1 MATYSYNVSQ
11 LGEYVQVNKDIILKD
26 IVFGGEYGNTIPLMT
41 KQLGIKTTE
50 KIHPSTLNVV
60 LQDIDGVNPC
70 GFHSDGELKFT
81 DREIVTKQKKA
92 NMEFCLEKLLGKFA
106 EYKVRVGANEDALP
120 FEAEIIDGLVKSINK
135 QVEKGVWTDLI
146 TNADAQL
153 TVASTG
159 TAYERVMAVYM
170 ALPEEI
176 LEDAVIFVSPATFRE
191 YVKDLVDKNFYH
203 YNPADG
209 DLEEIFIPGSGV
221 KVRKANGLAEQT
233 DDVIFG
239 TSPKNMIY
247 GTDFMD
253 NKEEVKAWFSDDN
266 DTYRIKVRFNYGANV
281 AFPDLVVGSKKSK
294 G

>member
-1 MATYSYNVSQ
+1 MAYNVSA
-11 LGEYVQVNKDIILKD
+11 LGAYVQENKDIILKD

-50 KIHPSTLNVV
+50 KIHPSTLEAV
-60 LQDIDGVNPC
+60 LQDVSGEC
-70 GFHSDGELKFT
+70 GFNPQGDLNISERSIT
-81 DREIVTKQKKA
+81 TSQKKV

-146 TNADAQL
+146 TNTTAQL
-153 TVASTG
+153 TVPSTG

-170 ALPEEI
+170 ALPEAI

-221 KVRKANGLAEQT
+221 KVRKAKGLAEQT

-253 NKEEVKAWFSDDN
+253 NKEEIKAWFSDDN

-281 AFPDLVVGSKKSK
+281 AYPDLVVGSKKTK

>member
-1 MATYSYNVSQ
+1 MAYNVSE
-11 LGEYVQVNKDIILKD
+11 LGAYVQVNKDIILKD

-50 KIHPSTLNVV
+50 KIHPSTLEAV
-60 LQDIDGVNPC
+60 LQDVSGECN
-70 GFHSDGELKFT
+70 FHPQGDLKFT
-81 DREIVTKQKKA
+81 DREIATKQKKV
-92 NMEFCLEKLLGKFA
+92 NMEFCLEKLLGMFA
-106 EYKVRVGANEDALP
+106 EYKVRVGANPDALP

-146 TNADAQL
+146 TNTDAQL

-221 KVRKANGLAEQT
+221 KVRKAKGLAEQT
-233 DDVIFG
+233 EDVIFG

-294 G
+294 

>member
-1 MATYSYNVSQ
+1 MAYNVEA
-11 LGEYVQVNKDIILKD
+11 LGSYVQENKDIILKD

-50 KIHPSTLNVV
+50 KIHPSTLEAV
-60 LQDIDGVNPC
+60 LQDVSGEC
-70 GFHSDGELKFT
+70 GFNPQGDLKIT
-81 DREIVTKQKKA
+81 DRSIITKQKKV

-106 EYKVRVGANEDALP
+106 EYKVRVGANPDALP

-146 TNADAQL
+146 TNTDAQL

-191 YVKDLVDKNFYH
+191 YVKHNPDKTKHYTGRTTYYIVMFSLFNF
-203 YNPADG
+203 G
-209 DLEEIFIPGSGV
+209 FLIILTG
-221 KVRKANGLAEQT
+221 
-233 DDVIFG
+233 
-239 TSPKNMIY
+239 
-247 GTDFMD
+247 FMML
-253 NKEEVKAWFSDDN
+253 
-266 DTYRIKVRFNYGANV
+266 IG
-281 AFPDLVVGSKKSK
+281 
-294 G
+294 

>member
-1 MATYSYNVSQ
+1 MAYNVES
-11 LGEYVQVNKDIILKD
+11 LGAYVQENKDIILKD

-50 KIHPSTLNVV
+50 KIHPSTLEAV
-60 LQDIDGVNPC
+60 LQDVSGEC
-70 GFHSDGELKFT
+70 GFNPQGDLNISERSIT
-81 DREIVTKQKKA
+81 TSQKKV

-106 EYKVRVGANEDALP
+106 EYTVRVGANQDALP

-146 TNADAQL
+146 TNTTAQL

-170 ALPEEI
+170 ALPEAI

-221 KVRKANGLAEQT
+221 KVRKAKGLAEQT

>member
-1 MATYSYNVSQ
+1 MAYNVES
-11 LGEYVQVNKDIILKD
+11 LGAYVQENKDIILKD

-50 KIHPSTLNVV
+50 KIHPSTLEAV
-60 LQDIDGVNPC
+60 LQDVSGEC
-70 GFHSDGELKFT
+70 GFTPQGDLKIT
-81 DREIVTKQKKA
+81 ERSITTSQKKV

-146 TNADAQL
+146 TNTTAQL

-170 ALPEEI
+170 ALPEAI

-233 DDVIFG
+233 EDVIFG

-253 NKEEVKAWFSDDN
+253 NKEEIKAWFSDDN

-294 G
+294 A

>member
-1 MATYSYNVSQ
+1 MAYNVQ
-11 LGEYVQVNKDIILKD
+11 ALGAYVQENKDIILKD

-50 KIHPSTLNVV
+50 KIHPSTLEAV
-60 LQDIDGVNPC
+60 LQDVNGDC
-70 GFHSDGELKFT
+70 GFNPQGDLKIT
-81 DREIVTKQKKA
+81 DRSITTSQKKV

-106 EYKVRVGANEDALP
+106 EYKVRVGANPDALP

-146 TNADAQL
+146 TNTDAQL

-170 ALPEEI
+170 ALPEAV

-221 KVRKANGLAEQT
+221 KVRKAKGLAEQT
-233 DDVIFG
+233 EDVIFG

-294 G
+294 

>member
-1 MATYSYNVSQ
+1 MAYNVEA
-11 LGEYVQVNKDIILKD
+11 LGAYVQENKDIILKD

-50 KIHPSTLNVV
+50 KIHPSTLEAV
-60 LQDIDGVNPC
+60 LQDVSGEC
-70 GFHSDGELKFT
+70 GFTPQGDLKIT
-81 DREIVTKQKKA
+81 ERSITTSQKKV

-146 TNADAQL
+146 TNTTAQL

-170 ALPEEI
+170 DLPEAI

-221 KVRKANGLAEQT
+221 KVRKAKGLAEQT
-233 DDVIFG
+233 EDVIFG

-253 NKEEVKAWFSDDN
+253 NKEEVKVWFSDDN

-281 AFPDLVVGSKKSK
+281 AFPDLVVGSKKVK

>member
-1 MATYSYNVSQ
+1 MAYNVSL
-11 LGEYVQVNKDIILKD
+11 LGTYVQENKDIILKD

-50 KIHPSTLNVV
+50 KIHPSTLEAV
-60 LQDIDGVNPC
+60 LQDVSGEC
-70 GFHSDGELKFT
+70 GFNPQGDLKIT
-81 DREIVTKQKKA
+81 DREIATKQKKV

-146 TNADAQL
+146 TNTAAQL

-170 ALPEEI
+170 ALPEAI

-221 KVRKANGLAEQT
+221 KVRKALGLAGQT
-233 DDVIFG
+233 EDVIFG

-281 AFPDLVVGSKKSK
+281 AFPDLVVGSKKSA
-294 G
+294 

>member
-1 MATYSYNVSQ
+1 MAYNVTA
-11 LGEYVQVNKDIILKD
+11 LGTYVQENKDIILKD

-50 KIHPSTLNVV
+50 KIHPSTLEAV
-60 LQDIDGVNPC
+60 LQDVSGEC
-70 GFHSDGELKFT
+70 GFNPQGDLNISERSIT
-81 DREIVTKQKKA
+81 TKQKKV

-106 EYKVRVGANEDALP
+106 EYTVRVGANQDALP

-135 QVEKGVWTDLI
+135 QVEKDVWTDLI
-146 TNADAQL
+146 TNTDAQL

-170 ALPEEI
+170 ALPEAV

-191 YVKDLVDKNFYH
+191 YVNDLVNKNFYH

-221 KVRKANGLAEQT
+221 KVRKALGLAGQT

-253 NKEEVKAWFSDDN
+253 NKEEIKAWFSDDN

-281 AFPDLVVGSKKSK
+281 AFPDLVVGSKKSA
-294 G
+294 

>member
-1 MATYSYNVSQ
+1 MAYNVSA
-11 LGEYVQVNKDIILKD
+11 LGTYVQENKDIILKD

-50 KIHPSTLNVV
+50 KIHPSTLEAV
-60 LQDIDGVNPC
+60 LQDVSGEC
-70 GFHSDGELKFT
+70 GFTPQGDLKIT
-81 DREIVTKQKKA
+81 ERSITTSQKKV

-146 TNADAQL
+146 TNTDAQL

-170 ALPEEI
+170 ALPEAI

-253 NKEEVKAWFSDDN
+253 NKEEIKAWFSDDN

>member
-1 MATYSYNVSQ
+1 MAYNVTA
-11 LGEYVQVNKDIILKD
+11 LGTYVQENKDIILKD

-50 KIHPSTLNVV
+50 KIHPSTLEAV
-60 LQDIDGVNPC
+60 LQDVSGEC
-70 GFHSDGELKFT
+70 GFTPQGDLKIT
-81 DREIVTKQKKA
+81 ERSITTSQKKV

-146 TNADAQL
+146 TNTDAQL

-170 ALPEEI
+170 ALPEAI

-253 NKEEVKAWFSDDN
+253 NKEEIKAWFSDDN

-281 AFPDLVVGSKKSK
+281 AFPDLVVGSKKTK

>member
-1 MATYSYNVSQ
+1 MAYNVTA
-11 LGEYVQVNKDIILKD
+11 LGTYVQENKDIILKD

-50 KIHPSTLNVV
+50 KIHPSTLEAV
-60 LQDIDGVNPC
+60 LQDVSGEC
-70 GFHSDGELKFT
+70 GFTPQGDLKIT
-81 DREIVTKQKKA
+81 ERSITTSQKKV

-106 EYKVRVGANEDALP
+106 EYTVRVGANPDALP

-135 QVEKGVWTDLI
+135 QVEKDVWTDLI
-146 TNADAQL
+146 TNTDAQL

-170 ALPEEI
+170 ALPEAI

-294 G
+294 

>member
-1 MATYSYNVSQ
+1 MAYNVTA
-11 LGEYVQVNKDIILKD
+11 LGTYVQENKDIILKD

-50 KIHPSTLNVV
+50 KIHPSTLEAV
-60 LQDIDGVNPC
+60 LQDVSGEC
-70 GFHSDGELKFT
+70 GFTPQGDLKIT
-81 DREIVTKQKKA
+81 ERSITTSQKKV
-92 NMEFCLEKLLGKFA
+92 NMEFCLEKLLEKFA
-106 EYKVRVGANEDALP
+106 EYTVRVGANQDALP

-146 TNADAQL
+146 TNTDAQL

-170 ALPEEI
+170 ALPEAI

-253 NKEEVKAWFSDDN
+253 NKEEIKAWFSDDN

-281 AFPDLVVGSKKSK
+281 AFPDLVVGSKKSA
-294 G
+294 

>member
-1 MATYSYNVSQ
+1 MAYNVTA
-11 LGEYVQVNKDIILKD
+11 LGTYVQENKDIILKD

-50 KIHPSTLNVV
+50 KIHPSTLEAV
-60 LQDIDGVNPC
+60 LQDVSGEC
-70 GFHSDGELKFT
+70 GFNPQGDLNISERSIT
-81 DREIVTKQKKA
+81 TSQKKV

-106 EYKVRVGANEDALP
+106 EYTVRVGANQDALP

-146 TNADAQL
+146 TNTTAQL

-159 TAYERVMAVYM
+159 TAYERIMAVYM
-170 ALPEEI
+170 ALPEAI

-191 YVKDLVDKNFYH
+191 YVNDLVNKNFYH

-233 DDVIFG
+233 EDVIFG

-281 AFPDLVVGSKKSK
+281 AFPDLVVGSKKTK

>member
-1 MATYSYNVSQ
+1 MATYSYNVDA
-11 LGEYVQVNKDIILKD
+11 LGSYVQENKDIILKD

-50 KIHPSTLNVV
+50 KIHPSTFEAA
-60 LQDIDGVNPC
+60 LQDIDSVNPC
-70 GFHSDGELKFT
+70 GFKAMGELKFT
-81 DREIVTKQKKA
+81 DRDIVTKQKKV

-120 FEAEIIDGLVKSINK
+120 FEAEIIDNLVKSINK

-146 TNADAQL
+146 TNTDAQL

-170 ALPEEI
+170 ALPEAI

-191 YVKDLVDKNFYH
+191 YVNDLVNKNFYH

-281 AFPDLVVGSKKSK
+281 AFPDLVVGSKKVK

>member
-1 MATYSYNVSQ
+1 MAYNVSA
-11 LGEYVQVNKDIILKD
+11 LGAYVQENKDIILKD

-50 KIHPSTLNVV
+50 KIHPSTLEAV
-60 LQDIDGVNPC
+60 LQDVSGEC
-70 GFHSDGELKFT
+70 GFTPQGDLKIT
-81 DREIVTKQKKA
+81 ERSITTSQKKV

-146 TNADAQL
+146 TNTDAQL

-170 ALPEEI
+170 ALPEAI

-191 YVKDLVDKNFYH
+191 YVNDLVNKNFYH

-221 KVRKANGLAEQT
+221 KVRKAKGLAEQT
-233 DDVIFG
+233 EDVIFG

-253 NKEEVKAWFSDDN
+253 NKEEIKAWFSDDN

>member
-1 MATYSYNVSQ
+1 MAYNVES
-11 LGEYVQVNKDIILKD
+11 LGAYVQENKDIILKD

-50 KIHPSTLNVV
+50 KIHPSTLEAV
-60 LQDIDGVNPC
+60 LQDVSGEC
-70 GFHSDGELKFT
+70 GFTPQGDLKIT
-81 DREIVTKQKKA
+81 ERSITTSQKKV

-146 TNADAQL
+146 TNTTAQL

-170 ALPEEI
+170 ALPEAI

-233 DDVIFG
+233 EDVIFG

-253 NKEEVKAWFSDDN
+253 NKEEIKAWFSDDN
-266 DTYRIKVRFNYGANV
+266 DVYRIKVRFNYGANV
-281 AFPDLVVGSKKSK
+281 AFPDLVVGSKKTK
-294 G
+294 A

>member
-1 MATYSYNVSQ
+1 MAYNVSA
-11 LGEYVQVNKDIILKD
+11 LGTYVQENKDIILKD

-50 KIHPSTLNVV
+50 KIHPSTLEAV
-60 LQDIDGVNPC
+60 LQDVNGDC
-70 GFHSDGELKFT
+70 GFNPQGDLKIT
-81 DREIVTKQKKA
+81 DRSITTSQKKV

-146 TNADAQL
+146 TNTDAQL

-170 ALPEEI
+170 ALPEAI

-221 KVRKANGLAEQT
+221 KVRKAKGLAEQT
-233 DDVIFG
+233 EDVIFG

-253 NKEEVKAWFSDDN
+253 NKEEIKAWFSDDN

>member
-1 MATYSYNVSQ
+1 MAYNVTA
-11 LGEYVQVNKDIILKD
+11 LGTYVQENKDIILKD

-50 KIHPSTLNVV
+50 KIHPSTLEAV
-60 LQDIDGVNPC
+60 LQDVSGEC
-70 GFHSDGELKFT
+70 GFNPQGDLNISERSIT
-81 DREIVTKQKKA
+81 TSQKKV

-146 TNADAQL
+146 TNTDAQL

-170 ALPEEI
+170 ALPEAI

-253 NKEEVKAWFSDDN
+253 NKEEIKAWFSDDN

-294 G
+294 

>member
-1 MATYSYNVSQ
+1 MAYNVES
-11 LGEYVQVNKDIILKD
+11 LGAYVQENRDIILKD

-50 KIHPSTLNVV
+50 KIHPSTLEAV
-60 LQDIDGVNPC
+60 LQDVSGEC
-70 GFHSDGELKFT
+70 GFTPQGDLKIT
-81 DREIVTKQKKA
+81 ERSITTSQKKV

-146 TNADAQL
+146 TNTTAQL

-170 ALPEEI
+170 ALPEAI

-233 DDVIFG
+233 EDVIFG

-253 NKEEVKAWFSDDN
+253 NKEEIKAWFSDDN
-266 DTYRIKVRFNYGANV
+266 DVYRIKVRFNYGANV

>member
-1 MATYSYNVSQ
+1 MAYNVSA
-11 LGEYVQVNKDIILKD
+11 LGTYVQENKDIILKD

-50 KIHPSTLNVV
+50 KIHPSTLEAV
-60 LQDIDGVNPC
+60 LQDVSGEC
-70 GFHSDGELKFT
+70 GFNPQGDLNISERSIT
-81 DREIVTKQKKA
+81 TSQKKV

-106 EYKVRVGANEDALP
+106 EYTVRVGANPDALP

-146 TNADAQL
+146 TNTDAQL

-170 ALPEEI
+170 ALPEAI

-221 KVRKANGLAEQT
+221 KVRKAKGLAEQT

-281 AFPDLVVGSKKSK
+281 AFPDLVVGSKKVK

>member
-1 MATYSYNVSQ
+1 MAYNVSA
-11 LGEYVQVNKDIILKD
+11 LGTYVQENKDIILKD

-50 KIHPSTLNVV
+50 KIHPSTLEAV
-60 LQDIDGVNPC
+60 LQDVN
-70 GFHSDGELKFT
+70 GECAFNPQGDLKIT
-81 DREIVTKQKKA
+81 ERSITTSQKKV

-106 EYKVRVGANEDALP
+106 EYKVRVGANPDALP

-146 TNADAQL
+146 TNTDAQL

-170 ALPEEI
+170 ALPEAI

-209 DLEEIFIPGSGV
+209 NLEEIFIPGSGV
-221 KVRKANGLAEQT
+221 KVRKANGLAGQT

>member
-1 MATYSYNVSQ
+1 MAYNVSA
-11 LGEYVQVNKDIILKD
+11 LGTYVQENKDIILKD

-50 KIHPSTLNVV
+50 KIHPSTLEAV
-60 LQDIDGVNPC
+60 LQDVSGEC
-70 GFHSDGELKFT
+70 GFNPQGDLNISERSIT
-81 DREIVTKQKKA
+81 TSQKKV

-106 EYKVRVGANEDALP
+106 EYTVRVGANPDALP

-146 TNADAQL
+146 TNTDAQL

-170 ALPEEI
+170 ALPEAI

-221 KVRKANGLAEQT
+221 KVRKAKGLAEQT
-233 DDVIFG
+233 EDVIFG

-253 NKEEVKAWFSDDN
+253 NKEEIKAWFSDDN

>member
-1 MATYSYNVSQ
+1 MAYNVQ
-11 LGEYVQVNKDIILKD
+11 ALGAYVQENKDIILKD

-50 KIHPSTLNVV
+50 KIHPSTLEAV
-60 LQDIDGVNPC
+60 LQDVSGEC
-70 GFHSDGELKFT
+70 GFNPQGDLNISERSIT
-81 DREIVTKQKKA
+81 TSQKKV

-146 TNADAQL
+146 TNTDAQL

-170 ALPEEI
+170 ALPEAI

-221 KVRKANGLAEQT
+221 KVRKAKGLAEQT
-233 DDVIFG
+233 EDVIFG

-253 NKEEVKAWFSDDN
+253 NKEEIKAWFSDDN

>member
-1 MATYSYNVSQ
+1 MAYNVTA
-11 LGEYVQVNKDIILKD
+11 LGTYVQENKDIILKD

-50 KIHPSTLNVV
+50 KIHPSTLEAV
-60 LQDIDGVNPC
+60 LQDVSGEC
-70 GFHSDGELKFT
+70 GFTPQGDLKIT
-81 DREIVTKQKKA
+81 ERSITTSQKKV

-106 EYKVRVGANEDALP
+106 EYTVRVGANEDALP

-135 QVEKGVWTDLI
+135 QVEKDVWTDLI
-146 TNADAQL
+146 TNTTAQL

-159 TAYERVMAVYM
+159 TAYERIMAVYM
-170 ALPEEI
+170 ALPEAI

-191 YVKDLVDKNFYH
+191 YVNDLVNKNFYH

-221 KVRKANGLAEQT
+221 KVRKAKGLAEQT
-233 DDVIFG
+233 EDVIFG

-253 NKEEVKAWFSDDN
+253 NKEEIKAWFSDDN

>member
-1 MATYSYNVSQ
+1 MAYNVEA
-11 LGEYVQVNKDIILKD
+11 LGAYVQENKDIILKD

-50 KIHPSTLNVV
+50 KIHPSTLEAV
-60 LQDIDGVNPC
+60 LQDVSGEC
-70 GFHSDGELKFT
+70 GFTPQGDLKIT
-81 DREIVTKQKKA
+81 ERSITTSQKKV

-146 TNADAQL
+146 TNTNAQL

-221 KVRKANGLAEQT
+221 KVRKAKGLAEQT
-233 DDVIFG
+233 EDVIFG

-253 NKEEVKAWFSDDN
+253 NKEEVKVWFSDDN

-281 AFPDLVVGSKKSK
+281 AFPDLVVGSKKVK

>member
-1 MATYSYNVSQ
+1 MAYNVSA
-11 LGEYVQVNKDIILKD
+11 LGTYVQENKDIILKD

-50 KIHPSTLNVV
+50 KIHPSTLEAV
-60 LQDIDGVNPC
+60 LQDVSGEC
-70 GFHSDGELKFT
+70 GFNPQGDLNISERSIT
-81 DREIVTKQKKA
+81 TSQKKV

-146 TNADAQL
+146 TNTDAQL

-170 ALPEEI
+170 ALPEAI

-221 KVRKANGLAEQT
+221 KVRKAKGLAEQT

-253 NKEEVKAWFSDDN
+253 NKEEIKAWFSDDN

-294 G
+294 

>member
-1 MATYSYNVSQ
+1 MAYNVES
-11 LGEYVQVNKDIILKD
+11 LGAYVQENKDIILKD

-50 KIHPSTLNVV
+50 KIHPSTLEAV
-60 LQDIDGVNPC
+60 LQDVSGEC
-70 GFHSDGELKFT
+70 GFTPQGDLKIT
-81 DREIVTKQKKA
+81 ERSITTSQKKV

-146 TNADAQL
+146 TNTTAQL

-170 ALPEEI
+170 ALPEAI

-221 KVRKANGLAEQT
+221 KVRKAKGLAEQT

-294 G
+294 A

>member
-1 MATYSYNVSQ
+1 MAYNVSA
-11 LGEYVQVNKDIILKD
+11 LGTYVQENKDIILKD

-50 KIHPSTLNVV
+50 KIHPSTLEAV
-60 LQDIDGVNPC
+60 LQDVSGEC
-70 GFHSDGELKFT
+70 GFNPQGDLNISERSIT
-81 DREIVTKQKKA
+81 TAQKKV

-146 TNADAQL
+146 TNTTAQL
-153 TVASTG
+153 TVPSTG
-159 TAYERVMAVYM
+159 TAYERIMAVYM
-170 ALPEEI
+170 ALPEAI

-209 DLEEIFIPGSGV
+209 DLEEIFIVGSGV
-221 KVRKANGLAEQT
+221 KVRKAMGLAEQT
-233 DDVIFG
+233 EDVIFG

-253 NKEEVKAWFSDDN
+253 NKEEIKAWFSDDN

>member
-1 MATYSYNVSQ
+1 MAYNVTA
-11 LGEYVQVNKDIILKD
+11 LGTYVQENKDIILKD

-50 KIHPSTLNVV
+50 KIHPSTLEAV
-60 LQDIDGVNPC
+60 LQDVSGEC
-70 GFHSDGELKFT
+70 GFTPQGDLKIT
-81 DREIVTKQKKA
+81 ERSITTSQKKV

-146 TNADAQL
+146 TNTTAQL

-170 ALPEEI
+170 ALPEAI

-266 DTYRIKVRFNYGANV
+266 DVYRIKVRFNYGANV
-281 AFPDLVVGSKKSK
+281 AFPDLVVGSKKTK
-294 G
+294 A

>member
-1 MATYSYNVSQ
+1 MAYNVEA
-11 LGEYVQVNKDIILKD
+11 LGAYVQENKDIILKD

-50 KIHPSTLNVV
+50 KIHPSTLEAV
-60 LQDIDGVNPC
+60 LQDVSGEC
-70 GFHSDGELKFT
+70 GFTPQGDLKIT
-81 DREIVTKQKKA
+81 ERSITTSQKKV

-106 EYKVRVGANEDALP
+106 EYKVRVGANPDALP

-146 TNADAQL
+146 TNTDAQL

-170 ALPEEI
+170 ALPEAV

-191 YVKDLVDKNFYH
+191 YVNDLVNKNFYH

-221 KVRKANGLAEQT
+221 KVRKAKGLAEQT

-253 NKEEVKAWFSDDN
+253 NKEEIKAWFSDDN

-294 G
+294 

>member
-1 MATYSYNVSQ
+1 MAYNVQ
-11 LGEYVQVNKDIILKD
+11 ALGAYVQENKDIILKD

-50 KIHPSTLNVV
+50 KIHPSTLEAV
-60 LQDIDGVNPC
+60 LQDVNGDC
-70 GFHSDGELKFT
+70 GFNPQGDLKIT
-81 DREIVTKQKKA
+81 ERSITTSQKKV

-146 TNADAQL
+146 TNTTAQL
-153 TVASTG
+153 TVSGEG

-170 ALPEEI
+170 ALPEAV

-221 KVRKANGLAEQT
+221 KVRKAKGLAEQT

-253 NKEEVKAWFSDDN
+253 NKEEIKAWFSDDN

>member
-1 MATYSYNVSQ
+1 MAYNVTA
-11 LGEYVQVNKDIILKD
+11 LGTYVQENKDIILKD
-26 IVFGGEYGNTIPLMT
+26 IVFGGEYGNTIPLMA

-50 KIHPSTLNVV
+50 KIHPSTFEAV
-60 LQDIDGVNPC
+60 LQDVSGKC
-70 GFHSDGELKFT
+70 GFKAMGELKFT
-81 DREIVTKQKKA
+81 DREIITKQKKV
-92 NMEFCLEKLLGKFA
+92 NMEFCLEDLLGKFA
-106 EYKVRVGANEDALP
+106 EYKVRVAANQDALP
-120 FEAEIIDGLVKSINK
+120 FEAEIIDNLVKSINK

-146 TNADAQL
+146 TNTTAQL
-153 TVASTG
+153 TVSGEG

-170 ALPEEI
+170 ALPEAV

-191 YVKDLVDKNFYH
+191 YVNDLVNKNFYH

-221 KVRKANGLAEQT
+221 KVRKAKGLAEQT

>member
-1 MATYSYNVSQ
+1 MAYNVSE
-11 LGEYVQVNKDIILKD
+11 LGAYVQVNKDIILKD

-50 KIHPSTLNVV
+50 KIHPSTLEAV
-60 LQDIDGVNPC
+60 LQDVSGEC
-70 GFHSDGELKFT
+70 GFTPQGDLKIT
-81 DREIVTKQKKA
+81 ERSITTSQKKV

-146 TNADAQL
+146 TNTDAQL

-170 ALPEEI
+170 ALPEAI

-221 KVRKANGLAEQT
+221 KVRKAKGLAEQT

-253 NKEEVKAWFSDDN
+253 NKEEIKAWFSDDN

>member
-1 MATYSYNVSQ
+1 MAYNVTA
-11 LGEYVQVNKDIILKD
+11 LGTYVQENKDIILKD

-50 KIHPSTLNVV
+50 KIHPSTLEAV
-60 LQDIDGVNPC
+60 LQDVSGEC
-70 GFHSDGELKFT
+70 GFNPQGDLNISERSIT
-81 DREIVTKQKKA
+81 TKQKKV

-106 EYKVRVGANEDALP
+106 EYTVRVGANQDALP

-135 QVEKGVWTDLI
+135 QVEKDVWTDLI
-146 TNADAQL
+146 TNATAQL

-170 ALPEEI
+170 ALPEAI

-191 YVKDLVDKNFYH
+191 YVNDLVNKNFYH

-221 KVRKANGLAEQT
+221 KVRKALGLAGQT
-233 DDVIFG
+233 EDVIFG

-281 AFPDLVVGSKKSK
+281 AFPDLVVGSKKSA
-294 G
+294 